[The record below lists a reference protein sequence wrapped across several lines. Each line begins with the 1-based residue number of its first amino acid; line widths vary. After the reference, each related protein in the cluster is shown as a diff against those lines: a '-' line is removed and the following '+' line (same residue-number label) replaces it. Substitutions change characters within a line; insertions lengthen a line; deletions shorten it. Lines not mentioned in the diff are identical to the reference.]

1 MKKTIH
7 SLAIA
12 LLAISAN
19 NLSFSQLKVSSTGAL
34 SVGSATD
41 PFTNCRFRV
50 VGGTGGYSMFCA
62 NTSNPTSSVMI
73 RSLNNYSTAADPDY
87 TWWGNDQTGFFHP
100 SSNVVGVTIGGL
112 ERARFTSTTFR
123 VVGENS
129 FFCANL
135 GAQTSSPMIRG
146 LNGYG
151 TATAPDF
158 TWWGN
163 DQTGIFHPSSDV
175 IAFTTGG
182 VEKVRIASTAFR
194 LTVTGSALASGGT
207 WTNSDMRLKTNISE
221 ITGSLEKLNKINGVK
236 YTYAKNELT
245 LKYGLDQEA
254 GEVFGFIAQDLE
266 KVFPEMVK
274 KDENG
279 VYAVNYSMMVPV
291 LVEALKT
298 QNTQINDLQNRLD
311 QLESKLSDR
320 KLSGNTQTEAK
331 LFQNAPNPFSEKT
344 VIKYFIPRTATSSS
358 IIIYDLSG
366 HQLKKMDRLEKENGE
381 ITLNGSE
388 LGAGT
393 YYYTLIVDNTEVD
406 TKKLIIVQ

>member
-1 MKKTIH
+1 MKKTIY

-19 NLSFSQLKVSSTGAL
+19 NLSFSQLKISPTGAL
-34 SVGSATD
+34 SVGSATN
-41 PFTNCRFRV
+41 PVTGNTFRV
-50 VGGTGGYSMFCA
+50 VGGYSLFCA
-62 NTSNPTSSVMI
+62 NTSTPTSSAMI
-73 RSLNNYSTAADPDY
+73 RSLNNYSTATDPDY
-87 TWWGNDQTGFFHP
+87 TWWGNDQTGLFHP
-100 SSNVVGVTIGGL
+100 SSNVVGVSIAGS
-112 ERARFTSTTFR
+112 ERARFTATTFR

-151 TATAPDF
+151 SATTPDF

-182 VEKVRIASTAFR
+182 VEKVRIASTTYR
-194 LTVTGSALASGGT
+194 LTVSGSALAAGGV
-207 WTNSDMRLKTNISE
+207 WVNSDQRLKTNISN
-221 ITGSLEKLNKINGVK
+221 ISGSMEKLSKINGVK
-236 YTYAKNELT
+236 YNYAKNELT
-245 LKYGLDQEA
+245 TKYGLDQETSD
-254 GEVFGFIAQDLE
+254 VFGFIAQDLE

-274 KDENG
+274 ADENG

-298 QNTQINDLQNRLD
+298 QNEQISDLQNRID
-311 QLESKLSDR
+311 ELESKLSDR
-320 KLSGNTQTEAK
+320 KPTGVIQSEAK

-344 VIKYFIPRTATSSS
+344 VIKYFIPKTANSSS

-366 HQLKKMDRLEKENGE
+366 HQLKKIDRLEKENGE
-381 ITLNGSE
+381 VTLNGNE